1 VIETDFDHAEM
12 FPYAIS
18 IAKRRG
24 AQRILVGEPRLR
36 SSSGNKWVVPDVLG
50 IRDSM
55 FIIVECEKSHG
66 NIFDEG
72 GKLHSWSLQTEIIE
86 SCELHFIL
94 RGNAFYRRD
103 KIREYF
109 GDRPNLFVYRFEEL
123 IKEVTP
129 IVL

>member
-1 VIETDFDHAEM
+1 VIEIDFDHAEM

-18 IAKRRG
+18 IAKKRG
-24 AQRILVGEPRLR
+24 ARQILVGEPRLR
-36 SSSGNKWVVPDVLG
+36 SSDGNKWSVPDVLG
-50 IRDSM
+50 IKDSK

-66 NIFDEG
+66 NIFDKD
-72 GKLHSWSLQTEIIE
+72 GKLHSWSLQTEIVE
-86 SCELHFIL
+86 SCELDFIL

-109 GDRPNLFVYRFEEL
+109 GDRPNVFVYRFEEL